1 MADHSNEGGTLPDVH
16 DEAADTPMWV
26 PMLGLALLTLAT
38 IFLIVR
44 AAVSDDAVDADV
56 TVQVAD

>member
-44 AAVSDDAVDADV
+44 AAVADDTVDE
-56 TVQVAD
+56 TVEAALVD

>member
-1 MADHSNEGGTLPDVH
+1 MADHSNEGGILPDVH

-44 AAVSDDAVDADV
+44 AAVADDAVDETVEAALAD
-56 TVQVAD
+56 

>member
-38 IFLIVR
+38 ICLIVR
-44 AAVSDDAVDADV
+44 AAVADDTVDE
-56 TVQVAD
+56 TVEAALVD